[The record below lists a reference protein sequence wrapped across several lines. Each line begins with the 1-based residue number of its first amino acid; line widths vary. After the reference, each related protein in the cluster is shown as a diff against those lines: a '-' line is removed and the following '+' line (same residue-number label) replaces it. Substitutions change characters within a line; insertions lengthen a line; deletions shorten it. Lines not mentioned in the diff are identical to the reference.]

1 MIWRA
6 WQFGQFAVVPDSGTL
21 KAFEYAAAATSSFPP
36 SQWTALFAFPL
47 CPQAAVSAF
56 ADGDFAELATSTY
69 IDRIV
74 SSFASAIFGGL
85 YPGYSLSPVR
95 WMACIG
101 VVVPEIVEIGNKQSN
116 EQLQNS
122 S

>member
-21 KAFEYAAAATSSFPP
+21 KAFEYAAADTSSFPP
-36 SQWTALFAFPL
+36 SHQTAFVAVSLP
-47 CPQAAVSAF
+47 PQAAVSSFVDYCF
-56 ADGDFAELATSTY
+56 ADLATPTY
-69 IDRIV
+69 IHKIV

-85 YPGYSLSPVR
+85 YPEYSLSPVR

-116 EQLQNS
+116 EQL
-122 S
+122 